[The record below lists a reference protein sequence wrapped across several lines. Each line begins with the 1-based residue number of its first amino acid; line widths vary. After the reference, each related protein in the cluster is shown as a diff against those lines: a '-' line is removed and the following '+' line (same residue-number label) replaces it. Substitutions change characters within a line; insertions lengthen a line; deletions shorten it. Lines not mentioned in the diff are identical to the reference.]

1 LMNRHYCMTVN
12 NIKVETLNPRNIIA
26 KLYTNDYNTE
36 YKIELINRINKH
48 YLHKAEQNAM
58 KERISK
64 NMMLNYTRAKNQRYR
79 IHRYNQLMD
88 YKRFFTRKRA
98 YNADHYPV
106 VNVAL
111 QNTTNTTNTK
121 NITDIITTESIQ
133 SIPQK
138 ISEPIAVE
146 SKAIES
152 KAVKPKITKP
162 KIKIDIIGKSKVTL
176 KKIIGAN
183 NKLRICSHKYVSNK
197 HK

>member
-1 LMNRHYCMTVN
+1 
-12 NIKVETLNPRNIIA
+12 
-26 KLYTNDYNTE
+26 
-36 YKIELINRINKH
+36 
-48 YLHKAEQNAM
+48 
-58 KERISK
+58 
-64 NMMLNYTRAKNQRYR
+64 MMLNYTRSKNQRYR
-79 IHRYNQLMD
+79 IHRYNQLMN
-88 YKRFFTRKRA
+88 YKSFFTRKRA
-98 YNADHYPV
+98 YNAQHYPV

-121 NITDIITTESIQ
+121 NITDVITNESIQ

-146 SKAIES
+146 SRAIES
-152 KAVKPKITKP
+152 KAVESKAIKTKITKP

>member
-1 LMNRHYCMTVN
+1 
-12 NIKVETLNPRNIIA
+12 
-26 KLYTNDYNTE
+26 
-36 YKIELINRINKH
+36 
-48 YLHKAEQNAM
+48 
-58 KERISK
+58 
-64 NMMLNYTRAKNQRYR
+64 
-79 IHRYNQLMD
+79 MD
-88 YKRFFTRKRA
+88 YKSFFTRKRA
-98 YNADHYPV
+98 YNAQHYPV

-121 NITDIITTESIQ
+121 NIIDVITNESIQ

-152 KAVKPKITKP
+152 KSVKTKITKP